1 MPVALGRAQGP
12 LPVLPQSSPGPLIR
26 HPCYHSGY
34 WATLS
39 PATLYESPC
48 VHTTPPPGLA
58 WNLTVEGTGN
68 PGACVSA
75 IRGLFNFSSCEGR
88 GHCAFNGVYQPPVR
102 GQFYV
107 SGSPLHCPPRA
118 PSPLLEP
125 QRPDAR
131 QAQGEPWMG
140 GDSGSPGVCVG
151 GGGAETLL
159 GWCWGSSDPSRPRC
173 RPGAGTPSFLP
184 RPQAFSNFYYTFH
197 FLNVTSKQPLAT
209 VNATVWEFCQRPWKQ
224 VSGSWD
230 HPSPPALPSTLGCRC
245 PRHRPPQAGPRQ
257 DHTPGVWPAGLG
269 DAQGRED
276 PGRGPRGPSLGGT
289 CLWWAGRGGVTS
301 LLAYRAPR

>member
-1 MPVALGRAQGP
+1 MPVALGWAQGP
-12 LPVLPQSSPGPLIR
+12 LPVLLQSSPGPLIR

-107 SGSPLHCPPRA
+107 SGSPPHCPPRA

-131 QAQGEPWMG
+131 QA
-140 GDSGSPGVCVG
+140 
-151 GGGAETLL
+151 
-159 GWCWGSSDPSRPRC
+159 
-173 RPGAGTPSFLP
+173 
-184 RPQAFSNFYYTFH
+184 
-197 FLNVTSKQPLAT
+197 
-209 VNATVWEFCQRPWKQ
+209 
-224 VSGSWD
+224 
-230 HPSPPALPSTLGCRC
+230 
-245 PRHRPPQAGPRQ
+245 
-257 DHTPGVWPAGLG
+257 
-269 DAQGRED
+269 
-276 PGRGPRGPSLGGT
+276 
-289 CLWWAGRGGVTS
+289 
-301 LLAYRAPR
+301 